1 MRDRIIVLAI
11 IVISGHP
18 ALALLPKEVLYLVP
32 AALLG
37 LYASIRHPQITHRDL
52 ALVAVFSLLSLV
64 HFASFGGDVLS
75 ASFGFLV
82 RLALALLALRVV
94 PEFHRHYTTCMYALA
109 LLSFLFFVPVRAGI
123 DLPHLLAPLR
133 IPMEGSEMVH
143 IGLHN
148 FHGADEVRRNCG
160 MFGEP
165 GMFAG
170 YLNLALLLT
179 IGETG
184 RAARRKQVVL
194 IVAILT
200 TQSTTGYIALAFVLI
215 IRALSG
221 RLAKTGRLGYLTAIP
236 AVAIMTAAGWLAYDT
251 LPFMK
256 AKIGHQYAETLSA
269 ADAANINRIGNFLF
283 DLEYI
288 QKRPVAG
295 WSPRHATRLGVDA
308 DILQLAEGQGNGLS
322 GFAVK
327 FGVVGLLVYC
337 WAVYGLFRGK
347 YGSVGLGAAAVCV
360 VAILLT
366 GEQFL
371 DGPVFLSLMF
381 LPDAQL
387 ADLPMET
394 AVVLR

>member
-18 ALALLPKEVLYLVP
+18 VLALLPKEVLYLVP
-32 AALLG
+32 AVLLAF
-37 LYASIRHPQITHRDL
+37 YASIRHPRFTHRDL

-82 RLALALLALRVV
+82 RLALALLALRAV
-94 PEFHRHYTTCMYALA
+94 PEFHRHYTTCMSALA
-109 LLSFLFFVPVRAGI
+109 LLSFVFFVPVRAGI

-133 IPMEGSEMVH
+133 IPMGGSAMVH
-143 IGLHN
+143 IGIHN
-148 FHGADEVRRNCG
+148 FHAADEVRRNCG
-160 MFGEP
+160 IFGEP

-170 YLNLALLLT
+170 YLNLALLLAL
-179 IGETG
+179 GETG
-184 RAARRKQVVL
+184 VAARRKQVVL

-200 TQSTTGYIALAFVLI
+200 TQSTTGYIALSLALI
-215 IRALSG
+215 IRALSK
-221 RLAKTGRLGYLTAIP
+221 RLAATGRLGYLTAIP
-236 AVAIMTAAGWLAYDT
+236 AAAIVAATAWIAYDT

-256 AKIGHQYAETLSA
+256 EKILQQYAETINA
-269 ADAANINRIGNFLF
+269 ADAANINRIGNLLF
-283 DLEYI
+283 DLDYI

-295 WSPRHATRLGVDA
+295 WSPRHATRRSLDA
-308 DILQLAEGQGNGLS
+308 DILELAEGQGNGLS

-327 FGVVGLLVYC
+327 FGLVGLIVYC
-337 WAVYGLFRGK
+337 WAVYGVFHGK
-347 YGSVGLGAAAVCV
+347 YGSVGLGVAAVCV
-360 VAILLT
+360 IAMLLT

-381 LPDAQL
+381 LPDAPVKD
-387 ADLPMET
+387 AVTET
-394 AVVLR
+394 AVALR